1 MRPDAMR
8 PRSRPKPE
16 RVRPRPNDL
25 ASRPRGPRGL
35 NIPVE
40 GGLLLRVT
48 KGRMKGGET
57 EFHGKGW
64 EGFILLT
71 S

>member
-1 MRPDAMR
+1 M
-8 PRSRPKPE
+8 
-16 RVRPRPNDL
+16 RPRPNDL

-57 EFHGKGW
+57 EFHGKGG
-64 EGFILLT
+64 EGVMLLT